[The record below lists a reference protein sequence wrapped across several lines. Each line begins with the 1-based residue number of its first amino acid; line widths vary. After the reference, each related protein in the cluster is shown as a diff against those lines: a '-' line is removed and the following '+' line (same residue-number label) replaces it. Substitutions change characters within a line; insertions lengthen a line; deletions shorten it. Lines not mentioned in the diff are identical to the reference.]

1 MKPFIVII
9 LLTAVQKIVDTSFS
23 DNKQSEFMS
32 GDENEETLSRDFTRE
47 FCGEN
52 NEQCKVSNRPDILQI
67 FMRVK
72 VTASNICDRESLRN
86 HLARSA
92 IFHNSSRYR
101 HPHAR
106 VFSCTNIPTLPN

>member
-9 LLTAVQKIVDTSFS
+9 LFTAVQKIVDTSFS

-72 VTASNICDRESLRN
+72 VTASNICDRESLN
-86 HLARSA
+86 ES
-92 IFHNSSRYR
+92 FSSIGY
-101 HPHAR
+101 
-106 VFSCTNIPTLPN
+106 FS